1 MLRDCSRF
9 RSVLILV
16 TATLCST
23 PHFAHAHG
31 GVFID
36 EDQCVI
42 QVGFFRGHFTAFQP
56 RTRGHT
62 QFCEDL
68 PDIGETVFVL
78 EYLHDGLA
86 DLPLEF
92 RIIRDVTGLGRFV
105 RWDDVLAIEDLDAAT
120 VFHRQPLIEP
130 DAYAVV
136 HSFTAAGDYVGI
148 VTTRHPDS
156 GILYTA
162 VFPFAVADGV
172 PLGWIVGGLALL
184 LLAGLLLARRLL
196 PSRPLVQVQTLL
208 AGLALWIFLTEE
220 VHAQETLPLVVTT
233 KQFELRIAPQLW
245 PLRINQ
251 IHAWDVYLLTRD
263 GTPVQ
268 GAQLSV
274 SGGMPAHDHGLPTS
288 PLSTQ
293 RPSVGHYLLE
303 GMKFHMNG
311 SWEISITVRVDDREE
326 TARVA
331 LAL

>member
-1 MLRDCSRF
+1 MLWAAPS
-9 RSVLILV
+9 L
-16 TATLCST
+16 TW
-23 PHFAHAHG
+23 AHG
-31 GVFID
+31 GVSFED
-36 EDQCVI
+36 DQCLI

-56 RTRGHT
+56 RSRGHT

-68 PDIGETVFVL
+68 PEIGETVFVL

-120 VFHRQPLIEP
+120 VFHQQPLLEP
-130 DAYAVV
+130 DAYAVI
-136 HSFTAAGDYVGI
+136 HTFKEAGDYVGI
-148 VTTRHPDS
+148 VTTRHPDT

-162 VFPFAVADGV
+162 VFPFAVGEGV
-172 PLGWIVGGLALL
+172 PIAWIVGALVLL
-184 LLAGLLLARRLL
+184 LLAGLVMTRRLL
-196 PSRPLVQVQTLL
+196 PARPLVPVQMVL
-208 AGLALWIFLTEE
+208 AGLALWILPTGE
-220 VHAQETLPLVVTT
+220 ARGQETFPLVATT
-233 KQFELRIAPQLW
+233 DHFELRIAPQLW

-268 GAQLSV
+268 GAEISLL
-274 SGGMPAHDHGLPTS
+274 GGMPAHDHGLPTS

-293 RPSVGHYLLE
+293 RPADGHYLLE

-311 SWEISITVRVDDREE
+311 SWEITITVRVDGVAE
-326 TARVA
+326 TVV
-331 LAL
+331 LALTL